1 MITDHT
7 PLLSRPDTTIAVVGA
22 TDSPGKYG
30 GIIYRDLKRRGFRVF
45 AVNPNRD
52 TVDGDPSYPSLSDL
66 PEDPT
71 IIDLVVPP
79 WEAASVVE
87 EADRLG
93 HTKIWFQPGSETPDL
108 VDAADRRGLEVQA
121 DACIMVR
128 ARVAAQTGR

>member
-1 MITDHT
+1 
-7 PLLSRPDTTIAVVGA
+7 
-22 TDSPGKYG
+22 
-30 GIIYRDLKRRGFRVF
+30 VF

-71 IIDLVVPP
+71 IVDLVVPP
-79 WEAASVVE
+79 WESASVLE

-93 HTKIWFQPGSETPDL
+93 YSRIWFQPGADTPDL
-108 VDAADRRGLEVQA
+108 VSDAVRRGFSVQA

-128 ARVAAQTGR
+128 ARVARS